1 MTVGICYHFFM
12 NLLSVQ
18 GLGALYSILLFV
30 LCVLLVHGIKLAL
43 IGYRVGKKQL
53 PPSPPPKEEK
63 KPEPV
68 YFIVE
73 KKTKRKKTEYTA
85 PKRID
90 FHEKS

>member
-1 MTVGICYHFFM
+1 MCYHFGM
-12 NLLSVQ
+12 ILLSVQ
-18 GLGALYSILLFV
+18 GLGALYSALLFV
-30 LCVLLVHGIKLAL
+30 LCVLLVHGIKLAS
-43 IGYRVGKKQL
+43 IGYRVGKKL

-68 YFIVE
+68 YFLVE

-90 FHEKS
+90 FHE